1 MSKKKLIFQEKGS
14 ITVYAIVTI
23 FTMIFILG
31 GIFFVSSVV
40 RKNQLRTLVKI
51 KEIYASQIE
60 EANETVKSI
69 NQTNNDL

>member
-31 GIFFVSSVV
+31 GIFFTSSIV
-40 RKNQLRTLVKI
+40 RKNQLRTLLKI
-51 KEIYASQIE
+51 KEIYAEQMEQADEIAE
-60 EANETVKSI
+60 NLKK
-69 NQTNNDL
+69 